1 MHIYT
6 PDPSA
11 TLVAVVGAT
20 GTQGG
25 SVINALVESDKPY
38 RVRGFTRDA
47 AKPAAQELVKLGVEV
62 VAVSLVVENKEEVY
76 KAFVGADVAFLVTN
90 FWEHIDVE
98 KEISEGKLLI
108 DAGKAGGVSRIVWSG
123 LPSFNKLSS
132 GKYAN
137 VYHFDGKAVITEY
150 GRQSGIQFVDVQ
162 AGFYGQNFQGN
173 TPSMLAKQADGSFVI
188 ALPVKPTTIIPF
200 IDAVHD
206 YGLFVRQVLEDPIFP
221 DGSEI
226 VAHGEKITYPDLAQ
240 QLSEATGKKIVFQQV
255 SVEQF
260 KQGVQALALPPHIAL
275 DMLEF
280 MQAWDEFGWG
290 DAAPIQKGLARRP
303 RMWTEFAKNSDWSKA
318 LA

>member
-1 MHIYT
+1 MTDGHAQITVTLALYLAFPT
-6 PDPSA
+6 KMTISKDPSA
-11 TLVAVVGAT
+11 TLVTVVGAT

-38 RVRGFTRDA
+38 RVWGFTRDA

-62 VAVSLVVENKEEVY
+62 VVVSLVVENKEE
-76 KAFVGADVAFLVTN
+76 LVTN
-90 FWEHIDVE
+90 FWEHVDVE
-98 KEISEGKLLI
+98 K
-108 DAGKAGGVSRIVWSG
+108 VVWSG

-137 VYHFDGKAVITEY
+137 IYHFDGKAVITEY
-150 GRQSGIQFVDVQ
+150 GRQSGIQFADVQ

-188 ALPVKPTTIIPF
+188 ALPVKPTAIIPF

-206 YGLFVRQVLEDPIFP
+206 YGLFVRQVLEDPVFP
-221 DGSEI
+221 DGSQI
-226 VAHGEKITYPDLAQ
+226 VAHGGKITYPDLAQ
-240 QLSEATGKKIVFQQV
+240 QLSQVTEKKVVFQQI

-260 KQGVQALALPPHIAL
+260 KKGVQVLALPPHIAL

-280 MQAWDEFGWG
+280 MLAWDEFGWG

-303 RMWTEFAKNSDWSKA
+303 RTWTEFAKNSDWSKA
-318 LA
+318 C